1 MNEWYGGWSVSRMC
15 WARHRGHATVQGAQ
29 PAIRSV
35 RHRVRRS
42 VRLATFVHRWAEHAP
57 DVAPVRFLA
66 DIEGQITAGGGLG
79 FRVNVEYVPGTAA
92 VPAHCDHR
100 DAA

>member
-1 MNEWYGGWSVSRMC
+1 MWPLY
-15 WARHRGHATVQGAQ
+15 
-29 PAIRSV
+29 
-35 RHRVRRS
+35 
-42 VRLATFVHRWAEHAP
+42 
-57 DVAPVRFLA
+57 